1 MRLPN
6 FDNANCKDVD
16 QRFFFPESQAEE
28 MKNRPYIKLMC
39 SECPIFNN
47 CLEYSLTVMV
57 EGIWAGN
64 NKQERSAIRRAR
76 GIKAKPLELSIGG
89 VFTSYTPNAI
99 KQRKRRDRLEK
110 QQ

>member
-6 FDNANCKDVD
+6 FDQAVCKDTD
-16 QRFFFPESQAEE
+16 QRLFFPESQAEE
-28 MKNRPYIKLMC
+28 IKNRPYIKMMC
-39 SECPIFNN
+39 ESCPVFTD

-57 EGIWAGN
+57 QGIWAGN
-64 NKQERSAIRRAR
+64 NAEDRKIIRRAR
-76 GIKAKPLELSIGG
+76 GMKAKPLELSIGG

-99 KQRKRRDRLEK
+99 KQRKRRER